1 MGIKD
6 IEGYPLRM
14 SSEPAASPFPLWAM
28 LTPNTITNT
37 ATTPVTVAL
46 TPIILSLLATDHY
59 CGCRA
64 QSGSL

>member
-28 LTPNTITNT
+28 VTPNTITNT

-46 TPIILSLLATDHY
+46 TPIIILSLLTTGH
-59 CGCRA
+59 
-64 QSGSL
+64 